1 MRSQTYKNILRA
13 FGYMN
18 LSIFNIH
25 DVVLFVTMALC
36 LLLAIFHFFSP
47 NKNVLAK
54 YFLTL
59 FFINISVDLAAIL
72 AFWNSAV
79 RINPV
84 LDNHLLPYIL
94 FGSLL
99 LKGPLLYGYV
109 SAITMKD
116 FRLKLF
122 DAIHLVPI
130 AVYFLFLFISGRDTD
145 DIRAHLISG
154 DEVMRT
160 LSLYEW
166 HAVKISPLVYA
177 VLAIYKVNLYSR
189 HLKNQYSSLSPE
201 GPAWLSILTW
211 GVLLNWSWSLSVHL
225 VGFYSQ
231 QKLDNLGIA
240 DNYLTLILIISLF
253 VYSLV
258 YANKLLAANFDSSA
272 PQYEKS
278 AESSIIEK
286 ITHSMEVE
294 KLFLNPRL
302 NIERM
307 SEHINVPYREVSAV
321 LNNHFNANF
330 FEYIN
335 LHRINEAKRLL
346 SDSTL
351 IDLPISEIYVQAG
364 FNSKSAFHRFF
375 NRLVGM
381 SPSEFRKQS
390 LAATESDTNKNTAT

>member
-1 MRSQTYKNILRA
+1 
-13 FGYMN
+13 MN

-25 DVVLFVTMALC
+25 DVVLFITMALC

-47 NKNVLAK
+47 NKNDLAK

-79 RINPV
+79 RINPIV
-84 LDNHLLPYIL
+84 DNYLVPYIL

-109 SAITMKD
+109 SAITTKD
-116 FRLKLF
+116 FKLKLF
-122 DAIHLVPI
+122 DLIHLVPI
-130 AVYFLFLFISGRDTD
+130 FVYFLFLLITGRNTD
-145 DIRAHLISG
+145 DIRAHLLSG
-154 DEVMRT
+154 DEIMRT
-160 LSLYEW
+160 ISIYEW
-166 HAVKISPLVYA
+166 HAVKIGPLVYA
-177 VLAIYKVNLYSR
+177 VLSIYKVNLYGK

-201 GPAWLSILTW
+201 GPAWLGILTW
-211 GVLLNWSWSLSVHL
+211 GVLLNWTWSLGVHL
-225 VGFYSQ
+225 VGFYSRE
-231 QKLDNLGIA
+231 KLDHLGIA
-240 DNYLTLILIISLF
+240 DNYLTLLLIISLF

-258 YANKLLAANFDSSA
+258 YANKLLAANFDSSV
-272 PQYEKS
+272 PHYERN
-278 AESSIIEK
+278 AEGIIIEK

-294 KLFLNPRL
+294 KLFLNSRL

-307 SEHINVPYREVSAV
+307 SEHINVPYREVSSV
-321 LNNHFNANF
+321 LNHHFNANF

-346 SDSTL
+346 SDPAL
-351 IDLPISEIYVQAG
+351 IDLPINEIYVQAG

-390 LAATESDTNKNTAT
+390 QASNDLDTHKNAAS

>member
-1 MRSQTYKNILRA
+1 
-13 FGYMN
+13 MN

-25 DVVLFVTMALC
+25 DVVLFITMALC

-47 NKNVLAK
+47 NKNDLAR
-54 YFLTL
+54 YFLTF

-72 AFWNSAV
+72 AFWNPAV

-84 LDNHLLPYIL
+84 VDNYLLPYVL

-109 SAITMKD
+109 SAITTKN

-122 DAIHLVPI
+122 DLIHLVPI
-130 AVYFLFLFISGRDTD
+130 LIYFLFLLITGRNTD
-145 DIRAHLISG
+145 DIRAHLLSG
-154 DEVMRT
+154 DEIMRT

-177 VLAIYKVNLYSR
+177 VLAIYKVNLYSK

-211 GVLLNWSWSLSVHL
+211 GVLLNWTWSLGVHL

-231 QKLDNLGIA
+231 EKLDHLGIA
-240 DNYLTLILIISLF
+240 DNYLTLVLIISLF

-272 PQYEKS
+272 PHYERS
-278 AESSIIEK
+278 AESVIVEK
-286 ITHSMEVE
+286 IIHSMDVE

-321 LNNHFNANF
+321 LNHHFNANF

-346 SDSTL
+346 SDPDLS
-351 IDLPISEIYVQAG
+351 DLPINEIYVQAG

-390 LAATESDTNKNTAT
+390 QSTTETDPHKNAAR

>member
-1 MRSQTYKNILRA
+1 
-13 FGYMN
+13 MN

-25 DVVLFVTMALC
+25 DVVLFITMALC

-47 NKNVLAK
+47 NKNSLAK

-72 AFWNSAV
+72 AFWNPAV
-79 RINPV
+79 KINPI
-84 LDNHLLPYIL
+84 LDDYLLPYIL

-109 SAITMKD
+109 AAITTKD
-116 FRLKLF
+116 FKLKLF
-122 DAIHLVPI
+122 DSIHLLPVL
-130 AVYFLFLFISGRDTD
+130 VYFLFLFITGRNTD
-145 DIRAHLISG
+145 DIRAYLLSG
-154 DEVMRT
+154 DEIMRT

-177 VLAIYKVNLYSR
+177 VLAIYKVNQYGR

-211 GVLLNWSWSLSVHL
+211 GVLLNWTWSLGVHL
-225 VGFYSQ
+225 VGFHSQ
-231 QKLDNLGIA
+231 EKLDNLGIA
-240 DNYLTLILIISLF
+240 DNYLTLLLIISLF

-258 YANKLLAANFDSSA
+258 YANKLLAANFDSGESPYQNGPQSA
-272 PQYEKS
+272 D
-278 AESSIIEK
+278 AERTAIEK
-286 ITHSMEVE
+286 ITHSMDVE

-307 SEHINVPYREVSAV
+307 SEHINVPYREVSAI
-321 LNNHFNANF
+321 LNNHFHANF

-346 SDSTL
+346 SDPTL
-351 IDLPISEIYVQAG
+351 ADLPINEIYVQAG

-381 SPSEFRKQS
+381 SPSEFRRQAQLS
-390 LAATESDTNKNTAT
+390 TEPEPNKNAAID

>member
-1 MRSQTYKNILRA
+1 
-13 FGYMN
+13 MN

-25 DVVLFVTMALC
+25 DVVLFITMALC

-47 NKNVLAK
+47 NKNDLAK

-72 AFWNSAV
+72 AFWNPAV
-79 RINPV
+79 RINPTV
-84 LDNHLLPYIL
+84 DNYVVPYVL
-94 FGSLL
+94 FGSFL

-109 SAITMKD
+109 SALTTKD
-116 FRLKLF
+116 FKLKLF
-122 DAIHLVPI
+122 DLIHLIPI
-130 AVYFLFLFISGRDTD
+130 LVYFLFLFLTGRNTD
-145 DIRAHLISG
+145 DIRAHLLSG
-154 DEVMRT
+154 DEIMRT

-177 VLAIYKVNLYSR
+177 VLAIYKVNLYGK

-211 GVLLNWSWSLSVHL
+211 GVLLNWTWSLGVHL

-231 QKLDNLGIA
+231 EKLDKLGIA
-240 DNYLTLILIISLF
+240 DNYLTLVLIISLF
-253 VYSLV
+253 VYSFV
-258 YANKLLAANFDSSA
+258 YANKLLAANFDSGT
-272 PQYEKS
+272 PQYERN
-278 AESSIIEK
+278 AESVIIEK

-321 LNNHFNANF
+321 LNHHFNANF

-346 SDSTL
+346 SDPAL
-351 IDLPISEIYVQAG
+351 IDLPINEIYVQAG

-390 LAATESDTNKNTAT
+390 QATNDSDPHKNAAS

>member
-1 MRSQTYKNILRA
+1 
-13 FGYMN
+13 MN

-25 DVVLFVTMALC
+25 DVVLFITMALC

-47 NKNVLAK
+47 NKNELAK
-54 YFLTL
+54 YFLTS
-59 FFINISVDLAAIL
+59 FFINISVGLAAIL
-72 AFWNSAV
+72 AFWNPAV
-79 RINPV
+79 RINPTV
-84 LDNHLLPYIL
+84 DNYVVPYIL
-94 FGSLL
+94 FSSFL

-109 SAITMKD
+109 SALTTKD
-116 FRLKLF
+116 FRLKFF
-122 DAIHLVPI
+122 DLIHLIPI
-130 AVYFLFLFISGRDTD
+130 LVYFLFLFITGRNTD
-145 DIRAHLISG
+145 DIRAHLLSG
-154 DEVMRT
+154 DEIMRT

-177 VLAIYKVNLYSR
+177 VLAIYKVDLYSK

-211 GVLLNWSWSLSVHL
+211 GVLLNWTWSLGVHL

-231 QKLDNLGIA
+231 EKLDHLGIA
-240 DNYLTLILIISLF
+240 DNYLTLVLIISLF

-258 YANKLLAANFDSSA
+258 YANKLLAANFDSST
-272 PQYEKS
+272 PHYERS
-278 AESSIIEK
+278 AESVIVEK
-286 ITHSMEVE
+286 ITHSMDVE

-321 LNNHFNANF
+321 LNHHFNANF

-346 SDSTL
+346 SDPAL
-351 IDLPISEIYVQAG
+351 VDLPINEIYVQAG

-390 LAATESDTNKNTAT
+390 QATSESDAHKNAAP